1 MKQLALTLA
10 PPPEPSLD
18 NFHPGRNVELIAA
31 LRGLADGRSAE
42 RFFYLWGESGCG
54 RSHLLHAMAG
64 ALAARKVATV
74 YVGPA
79 APLPPVDPAL
89 RALAVDDVDKLQ
101 PSAQAAF
108 FNLYNSIRER
118 QGIVLAAGSRPPA
131 KLAMRPDLVTRLGW
145 GLVYQVHALADEEKI
160 AALKRHATARAF
172 DLPDGVAEYL
182 LRHFRRDLPSLM
194 SMLDALDQY
203 SLEAKRPITLPLL
216 RELLQADATSDGKTP
231 PQSEA

>member
-1 MKQLALTLA
+1 MKQLALILA
-10 PPPEPSLD
+10 PPPEPSLE
-18 NFHPGRNVELIAA
+18 NFFPGRNVELATA
-31 LRGLADGRSAE
+31 LRGLADGISPE
-42 RFFYLWGESGCG
+42 RYFYLWGEPGCG
-54 RSHLLHAMAG
+54 RSHLLRAMFR
-64 ALAARKVATV
+64 ALSARNVASA
-74 YVGPA
+74 YSGRDS
-79 APLPPVDPAL
+79 PLPPADSAP
-89 RALAVDDVDKLQ
+89 RALIVDDVDKLQ

-108 FNLYNSIRER
+108 FNLYNLIRDK

-160 AALKRHATARAF
+160 AALKRHAAARAF

-194 SMLDALDQY
+194 TMLDALDRY

-216 RELLQADATSDGKTP
+216 RELLHAQAADDRKMP
-231 PQSEA
+231 PQTGG

>member
-18 NFHPGRNVELIAA
+18 NFYPGRNAELVVA
-31 LRGLADGRSAE
+31 LRGLADGISAE
-42 RFFYLWGESGCG
+42 RFFYLWGEPGCG
-54 RSHLLHAMAG
+54 RSHLLRAMAG
-64 ALAARKVATV
+64 ALSARNVVTV
-74 YVGPA
+74 YAGTGFA
-79 APLPPVDPAL
+79 LPPADAVPLAI
-89 RALAVDDVDKLQ
+89 AVDDVDKLQ

-108 FNLYNSIRER
+108 FNLYNLVREK

-145 GLVYQVHALADEEKI
+145 GLVYQVHALADDEKI
-160 AALKRHATARAF
+160 AALKRHAAARAF

-203 SLEAKRPITLPLL
+203 SLQAKRPITLPLL
-216 RELLQADATSDGKTP
+216 RELLHAESADGGKMP
-231 PQSEA
+231 PPTGA

>member
-18 NFHPGRNVELIAA
+18 NFHPGRNIELLTA

-54 RSHLLHAMAG
+54 RSHLLRAMAA
-64 ALAARKVATV
+64 ALAARQVATA
-74 YVGPA
+74 YVGPGMPFPSA
-79 APLPPVDPAL
+79 DSAP

-108 FNLYNSIRER
+108 FNLYNSVRER

-131 KLAMRPDLVTRLGW
+131 KLAMRPDLITRLGW
-145 GLVYQVHALADEEKI
+145 GLVYQVHALADEDKMT
-160 AALKRHATARAF
+160 ALQRHAAARAF

-216 RELLQADATSDGKTP
+216 RELLQADAPGDGTLP
-231 PQSEA
+231 PQSDA

>member
-18 NFHPGRNVELIAA
+18 NFYPGRNAELVTA
-31 LRGLADGRSAE
+31 LRGLADGISAE
-42 RFFYLWGESGCG
+42 RFFYLWGEPGCG
-54 RSHLLHAMAG
+54 RSHLLRAMAG
-64 ALAARKVATV
+64 AFSARNVATV
-74 YVGPA
+74 YVGPGSA
-79 APLPPVDPAL
+79 LPPADPAL

-108 FNLYNSIRER
+108 FILYNSVRER
-118 QGIVLAAGSRPPA
+118 QGIVLAAASRPPA

-172 DLPDGVAEYL
+172 NLPDGVAEYL

-216 RELLQADATSDGKTP
+216 LELLQSDVPDEQKIP
-231 PQSEA
+231 PPAGA

>member
-18 NFHPGRNVELIAA
+18 NFYPGRNVELVAA
-31 LRGLADGRSAE
+31 LRGLADGVSAE

-54 RSHLLHAMAG
+54 RSHLLRAMAG
-64 ALAARKVATV
+64 AFAARNLAAV
-74 YVGPA
+74 YVGPGA
-79 APLPPVDPAL
+79 ALPSADPAL
-89 RALAVDDVDKLQ
+89 RALLVDDVDRLQ
-101 PSAQAAF
+101 PSSQAAF
-108 FNLYNSIRER
+108 FNLYNSVREK

-145 GLVYQVHALADEEKI
+145 GLVYQVHSLADEEKI
-160 AALKRHATARAF
+160 AALKRHAAARSF

-194 SMLDALDQY
+194 SMLDALDRY
-203 SLEAKRPITLPLL
+203 SLEAKRPITLPML
-216 RELLQADATSDGKTP
+216 RELLQAEAADERKIP
-231 PQSEA
+231 PPSGA

>member
-18 NFHPGRNVELIAA
+18 NFYPGRNVELVAA
-31 LRGLADGRSAE
+31 LRGLADGISAE
-42 RFFYLWGESGCG
+42 RFFYLWGEPGCG
-54 RSHLLHAMAG
+54 RSHLLRAMAG
-64 ALAARKVATV
+64 AFAARNMATV
-74 YVGPA
+74 YVGPGSA
-79 APLPPVDPAL
+79 LPPTDTAL
-89 RALAVDDVDKLQ
+89 RALVVDDVDRLQ
-101 PSAQAAF
+101 PGAQVAF
-108 FNLYNSIRER
+108 FNLFNSVRER

-145 GLVYQVHALADEEKI
+145 GLVYQVHALVDEEKI
-160 AALKRHATARAF
+160 AALKRHAATRAF

-194 SMLDALDQY
+194 SMLDALDQH

-216 RELLQADATSDGKTP
+216 RELLQSVVPDEQQIP
-231 PQSEA
+231 PPAGA

>member
-18 NFHPGRNVELIAA
+18 NFYPGRNVELVAA
-31 LRGLADGRSAE
+31 LRGLADGISAE
-42 RFFYLWGESGCG
+42 RFFYLWGEPGCG
-54 RSHLLHAMAG
+54 RSHLLRAMAG
-64 ALAARKVATV
+64 EFAARNIATV
-74 YVGPA
+74 YVASGSA
-79 APLPPVDPAL
+79 LPPADPAL
-89 RALAVDDVDKLQ
+89 RALAVDDVDRLH
-101 PSAQAAF
+101 PGAQGAF
-108 FNLYNSIRER
+108 FNLYNSVRER
-118 QGIVLAAGSRPPA
+118 QGIVLAAGSQPPA

-145 GLVYQVHALADEEKI
+145 GLVYQVHALVDEEKI
-160 AALKRHATARAF
+160 AALKRHAATRAF

-216 RELLQADATSDGKTP
+216 REL
-231 PQSEA
+231 PQSEAPDEQQIPPPAGA